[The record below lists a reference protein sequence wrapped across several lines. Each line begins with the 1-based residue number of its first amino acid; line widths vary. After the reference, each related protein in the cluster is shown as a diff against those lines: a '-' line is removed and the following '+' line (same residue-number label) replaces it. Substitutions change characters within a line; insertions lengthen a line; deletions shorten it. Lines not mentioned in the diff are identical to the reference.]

1 MREMYAPYLFLSA
14 SLLVA
19 ELQEELSLILQDI
32 GLKFNDLLLGK
43 LNNRNKKTQGEKVH
57 TLQTMNLGKGLSLSF
72 HPDFTLILHG

>member
-1 MREMYAPYLFLSA
+1 MREMFARYLFLSA

-19 ELQEELSLILQDI
+19 EFQDELSLILQDI

-72 HPDFTLILHG
+72 HPDFISILS